1 MKNVL
6 AGGKK
11 NVVHLCTTT
20 SCSGHCY
27 FIAGLV
33 CSRYCLEHL
42 VALQSRGKKK
52 IFRDVSPK
60 CTFLPWG
67 RSYRLLN
74 PPIETSVF
82 VVLNGEMRMARES
95 GGLRRR
101 LPAAAAPS
109 AGRFPR
115 CPPAPEVTAGV
126 NGAAQQR
133 GSLRFYVDT
142 FLTVPFKRA

>member
-1 MKNVL
+1 MYLLGEKKCRSFVHYHVL
-6 AGGKK
+6 FRSLLFYSW
-11 NVVHLCTTT
+11 V
-20 SCSGHCY
+20 
-27 FIAGLV
+27 GLYQV
-33 CSRYCLEHL
+33 LSRTFGS
-42 VALQSRGKKK
+42 QSRGKKK
-52 IFRDVSPK
+52 IFREVSPK

-82 VVLNGEMRMARES
+82 VVPNGETRMARES

-101 LPAAAAPS
+101 LPGAAAPS

-133 GSLRFYVDT
+133 GSLPFYVDT